1 MGNALMNE
9 AYVRIHKAR
18 KGSKKSMKLLNST
31 GTGKKWDSQRGE
43 TDGSTVCAHLKQ
55 TSTGKGLK

>member
-1 MGNALMNE
+1 MNE

-18 KGSKKSMKLLNST
+18 KGSKKSMKSLSST

-43 TDGSTVCAHLKQ
+43 TLMEAQSVLTSSRHLLAKV
-55 TSTGKGLK
+55 